1 MGHLRVSYANE
12 TGHHGF
18 FETHPEKGDA
28 RNSKNR
34 QTDKEML
41 KYFCCADIVKSGNT
55 EKNLGVAYS
64 NLLNLL

>member
-12 TGHHGF
+12 SDHHGF

-28 RNSKNR
+28 RNR

-41 KYFCCADIVKSGNT
+41 KYFFSAHIVKSENT
-55 EKNLGVAYS
+55 EKNLGIAYS

>member
-12 TGHHGF
+12 SDHHGF

-41 KYFCCADIVKSGNT
+41 KYFFSAHIVKSEST
-55 EKNLGVAYS
+55 EKNLKIAYS